1 MANNSSTKNSPI
13 KNSNSTTDLDL
24 RGFSESEDQ
33 GWCSDEAGLDDP
45 RPLEPR
51 MRVMGREAGWGFFP
65 RAEMLNGRLAML
77 GFVIGVLV
85 EAISGQGILGQ
96 IGLGSLLPHH

>member
-51 MRVMGREAGWGFFP
+51 MRVMGREAGWGFFA
-65 RAEMLNGRLAML
+65 RAEILNGRLAML
-77 GFVIGVLV
+77 GFVSGVLV
-85 EAISGQGILGQ
+85 EALSGQGILAQ